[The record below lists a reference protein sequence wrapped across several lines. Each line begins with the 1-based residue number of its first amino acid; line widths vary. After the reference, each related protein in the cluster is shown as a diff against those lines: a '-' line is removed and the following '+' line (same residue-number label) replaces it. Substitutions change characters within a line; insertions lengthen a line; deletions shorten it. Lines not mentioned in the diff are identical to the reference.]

1 MSMIHK
7 FSMDGYNIVLDVNGG
22 GVHVLDEVAYDLVD
36 LFEEKSKEEIIDTLS
51 KDYKREQIEE
61 AYEEIESLKEEGL
74 LFTEDTY
81 QEHPSFVNRKKVVK
95 ALCLHVSKKVVKAL
109 CLHVSHD
116 CNLKCKY
123 CFASQGDFG
132 GEKEMMSFEVGKK
145 AIDYLIANSGNRRN
159 LEIDFFGGEPL
170 MNFDIVKELVAYG
183 RKVEKENGKNIRF
196 TITTNGV
203 LLDDDKIDYINEHM
217 HNVVLSLDGRKEI
230 NDNMRPTV
238 NDKGSYDVIMP
249 KFKKLVDK
257 RPINEHMHNVVLSL
271 DGRKEINDNMRPTVN
286 DKGSYDVIMPKFKK
300 LVDKRPKDKY
310 YYIRGTFTR
319 DNLDF
324 SEDVLHFANEGFKLT
339 SVEPVVGDESNP
351 YALREEDMDKV
362 FAEYEKLAKQYAKRK
377 LDGEDFTFFHFVVD
391 LNQGPCVIKRIT
403 GCGAGNEYLA
413 VTPNGDIYPCHQF
426 VGNDDFK
433 LANILDDEVI
443 IPQEISN
450 MFRDAHVYSK
460 EDCKTC
466 WNKFYCSGGCHANA
480 INFNDDIKKP
490 YELGCE
496 MQKKRTEC
504 SIMIQAKL
512 MLEGE

>member
-51 KDYKREQIEE
+51 KDYTREQIEE

-95 ALCLHVSKKVVKAL
+95 ALCLHVS
-109 CLHVSHD
+109 HD

-132 GEKEMMSFEVGKK
+132 GEKEMMSFEVGKR

-170 MNFDIVKELVAYG
+170 MNFDVVKELVAYG

-203 LLDDDKIDYINEHM
+203 LLDDDKIDY
-217 HNVVLSLDGRKEI
+217 
-230 NDNMRPTV
+230 
-238 NDKGSYDVIMP
+238 
-249 KFKKLVDK
+249 
-257 RPINEHMHNVVLSL
+257 INEHMHNVVLSL

>member
-95 ALCLHVSKKVVKAL
+95 ALCLHVS
-109 CLHVSHD
+109 HD

-145 AIDYLIANSGNRRN
+145 AIDYLIASSGNRRN

-203 LLDDDKIDYINEHM
+203 LLDDDKIDY
-217 HNVVLSLDGRKEI
+217 
-230 NDNMRPTV
+230 
-238 NDKGSYDVIMP
+238 
-249 KFKKLVDK
+249 
-257 RPINEHMHNVVLSL
+257 INEHMHNVVLSL

>member
-81 QEHPSFVNRKKVVK
+81 QEHPSFVNR
-95 ALCLHVSKKVVKAL
+95 KKVVKAL

-257 RPINEHMHNVVLSL
+257 RP
-271 DGRKEINDNMRPTVN
+271 
-286 DKGSYDVIMPKFKK
+286 
-300 LVDKRPKDKY
+300 KDKY
-310 YYIRGTFTR
+310 YYIGGTFTR

>member
-81 QEHPSFVNRKKVVK
+81 QEHPSFVNR
-95 ALCLHVSKKVVKAL
+95 KKVVKAL

-203 LLDDDKIDYINEHM
+203 LLDDDKIDY
-217 HNVVLSLDGRKEI
+217 
-230 NDNMRPTV
+230 
-238 NDKGSYDVIMP
+238 
-249 KFKKLVDK
+249 
-257 RPINEHMHNVVLSL
+257 INEHMHNVVLSL

>member
-22 GVHVLDEVAYDLVD
+22 GVHVLDDIAYDLVD
-36 LFEEKSKEEIIDTLS
+36 LYEEKSKEEIVECLN
-51 KDYKREQIEE
+51 KDYTKEQIEE
-61 AYEEIESLKEEGL
+61 AYDEITSLKEEGL

-81 QEHPSFVNRKKVVK
+81 ENHPSFVNR
-95 ALCLHVSKKVVKAL
+95 KKVVKAL

-145 AIDYLIANSGNRRN
+145 AIDYLISNSGNRRN

-170 MNFDIVKELVAYG
+170 MNFDVVKQLVAYG
-183 RKVEKENGKNIRF
+183 RKVEKENNKNIRF
-196 TITTNGV
+196 TITTNGI

-217 HNVVLSLDGRKEI
+217 HNVVLSLDGRKEV

-238 NDKGSYDVIMP
+238 NDRGSYDVIMP
-249 KFKKLVDK
+249 KFKKLVEK
-257 RPINEHMHNVVLSL
+257 RS
-271 DGRKEINDNMRPTVN
+271 
-286 DKGSYDVIMPKFKK
+286 
-300 LVDKRPKDKY
+300 KDKY

-324 SEDVLHFANEGFKLT
+324 SQDVLHFADEGFKLT

-351 YALREEDMDKV
+351 YALREEDMEVV

-377 LDGEDFTFFHFVVD
+377 IDGDDFTFFHFVID

-426 VGNDDFK
+426 VGNEDFK
-433 LANILDDEVI
+433 LANIMDEEVV

-466 WNKFYCSGGCHANA
+466 WNKFYCSGGCLANA
-480 INFNDDIKKP
+480 INFNNDIRKP